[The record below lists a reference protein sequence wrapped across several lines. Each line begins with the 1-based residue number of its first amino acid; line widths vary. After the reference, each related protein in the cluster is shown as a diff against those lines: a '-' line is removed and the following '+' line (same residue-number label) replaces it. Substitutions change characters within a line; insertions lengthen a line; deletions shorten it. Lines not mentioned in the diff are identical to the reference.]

1 MGGVATRPGRGRKPK
16 PTKQKQL
23 AGNPGKRKLN
33 AAEPDFGSIEG
44 ADAPEWLP
52 ELARQMWETVVPL
65 LCAQH
70 VLAPTD
76 LHNVEAFCL
85 AYNRWRLAEDDV
97 AENGI
102 TALSPMGG
110 RVKNPAVTVAN
121 EALRQL
127 TSFGALLGLDPSSRS
142 RLMGK
147 KPAGAA
153 NPFGELVGA

>member
-16 PTKQKQL
+16 PTKQKAL

-33 AAEPDFGSIEG
+33 SAEPDFGLMAG
-44 ADAPEWLP
+44 ADAPEWMP
-52 ELARQMWETVVPL
+52 DLARSMWETVVPL
-65 LCAQH
+65 LCGQN

-85 AYNRWRLAEDDV
+85 AYSRWRIAETDI

-102 TALSPMGG
+102 TGVSPMGA

-121 EALRQL
+121 EALRQM

-147 KPAGAA
+147 KPSGGA
-153 NPFGELVGA
+153 NPFGDLVNP